1 MFPDDVFLVGFGDGA
16 ILVSGFFSTED
27 FEITK
32 FYSKFK
38 CQNLKCHFVL
48 ITDKLN
54 QVFDLKFISTKF
66 SFIHVF
72 NNI

>member
-1 MFPDDVFLVGFGDGA
+1 MFSDDVFLVGFGDGA

-38 CQNLKCHFVL
+38 TSFR
-48 ITDKLN
+48 LN
-54 QVFDLKFISTKF
+54 NRQIKPSVWPKIYLNKVFIYTC
-66 SFIHVF
+66 I
-72 NNI
+72 

>member
-1 MFPDDVFLVGFGDGA
+1 MFSDDVFLVGFGDGA

-38 CQNLKCHFVL
+38 MSFR
-48 ITDKLN
+48 LN
-54 QVFDLKFISTKF
+54 NRQIKPSV
-66 SFIHVF
+66 
-72 NNI
+72 

>member
-1 MFPDDVFLVGFGDGA
+1 MFSDDVFLVGFGDGA

-38 CQNLKCHFVL
+38 MSFC
-48 ITDKLN
+48 LN
-54 QVFDLKFISTKF
+54 NRQIKPSV
-66 SFIHVF
+66 
-72 NNI
+72 

>member
-1 MFPDDVFLVGFGDGA
+1 MFSDDVFLVGFGDGA

-38 CQNLKCHFVL
+38 
-48 ITDKLN
+48 T
-54 QVFDLKFISTKF
+54 
-66 SFIHVF
+66 SFRL
-72 NNI
+72 